1 MFMSRAAVLEAPRRF
16 ALEERPTPSPGGG
29 EAVVRTA
36 ATAVCHTDLAI
47 FTGQHPGVRYPVVV
61 GHESTGIV
69 QAVGAGTSRVRVGQ
83 RVIID
88 PIITCGAC
96 DSCERG
102 RPNLCRRAGL
112 FGREVE
118 GSLAEHVVLPER
130 YLHPLPEGLSLEAA
144 TLIETLATVRHSQE
158 RVGISP
164 ADAVVVLGQGASGLL
179 HTQLARLSGA
189 SPLVAVSRSQWKL
202 DLARRGGATHVVQGA
217 GQDVVDEVLGLTRGA
232 GADVVIESTGVAS
245 LLRPAIDMLRPGG
258 KLLVYGIG
266 HDPVEGLTTF
276 PFYYKELTLY
286 GSRGLMAADFEP
298 AIRLVASGAIDLD
311 GFVTARYPLPRVASA
326 FEEYERDPDRIL
338 RIVIVPDA

>member
-1 MFMSRAAVLEAPRRF
+1 M
-16 ALEERPTPSPGGG
+16 PTAGSGQ
-29 EAVVRTA
+29 AVVRTA

-61 GHESTGIV
+61 GHESTGV
-69 QAVGAGTSRVRVGQ
+69 VTSVGPGTSRVTVGQ

-88 PIITCGAC
+88 PIVTCGAC

-118 GSLAEHVVLPER
+118 GSLADHVVVAER
-130 YLHPLPEGLSLEAA
+130 YLHVLPEELSLEVA
-144 TLIETLATVRHSQE
+144 TLIETLATVRHGQE
-158 RVGISP
+158 RVGVSP
-164 ADAVVVLGQGASGLL
+164 GDAVVVLGQGATGLL

-189 SPLVAVSRSQWKL
+189 SPLIAVSRSAWKL
-202 DLARRGGATHVVQGA
+202 EMARRWGASHVVRAA
-217 GQDVVDEVLGLTRGA
+217 GQEAVAEVMEITRGA
-232 GADVVIESTGVAS
+232 GADVVIESTGVAA
-245 LLRPAIDMLRPGG
+245 LIAPAIEMLRPGG

-266 HDPVEGLTTF
+266 HDTVPDLTTF
-276 PFYYKELTLY
+276 PFYFKELTLY
-286 GSRGLMAADFEP
+286 GSRGLTAADFAP
-298 AIRLVASGAIDLD
+298 SIRLVATGAVDLE

>member
-1 MFMSRAAVLEAPRRF
+1 MSRAAVLTAPRRF
-16 ALEERPTPSPGGG
+16 TLQERPVPTPGHG
-29 EAVVRTA
+29 EAMVRTA

-61 GHESTGIV
+61 GHESTGV
-69 QAVGAGTSRVRVGQ
+69 VDSLGPGTSRVTVGQ

-88 PIITCGAC
+88 PIITCGTC

-130 YLHPLPEGLSLEAA
+130 YLHPLPDGLSLEAA
-144 TLIETLATVRHSQE
+144 TLIETLATVRHAQE

-164 ADAVVVLGQGASGLL
+164 GDAVVVLGQGATGLL

-189 SPLVAVSRSQWKL
+189 DPLLAISRSPWKL
-202 DLARRGGATHVVQGA
+202 DLARRWGATHVVRGS
-217 GQDVVDEVLGLTRGA
+217 GQDVVDEVLSITRGA

-245 LLRPAIDMLRPGG
+245 VIGPAIAMLRPGG

-276 PFYYKELTLY
+276 PFYYKELTVY
-286 GSRGLMAADFEP
+286 GSRGLTAADFEP
-298 AIRLVASGAIDLD
+298 CIRLVASGAVDLD
-311 GFVTARYPLPRVASA
+311 GFVTARYPLPRVGSA
-326 FEEYERDPDRIL
+326 FEEYERDPDRVL
-338 RIVIVPDA
+338 RIVITPDA

>member
-1 MFMSRAAVLEAPRRF
+1 MTRAAILTSPRRF
-16 ALEERPTPSPGGG
+16 TFEERPTPIPGGG
-29 EAVVRTA
+29 EAVVRTV

-47 FTGQHPGVRYPVVV
+47 YTGQHPGVRYPVVV

-69 QAVGAGTSRVRVGQ
+69 ESVGPGTSRVAVGQ

-88 PIITCGAC
+88 PIITCGTC

-118 GSLAEHVVLPER
+118 GSLAEHVVLAER
-130 YLHPLPEGLSLEAA
+130 YLHVLPDALSLEVA
-144 TLIETLATVRHSQE
+144 TLIETLATVRHGQE

-164 ADAVVVLGQGASGLL
+164 GDAVVVLGQGATGLL

-189 SPLVAVSRSQWKL
+189 SPLVAVSRSPWKL
-202 DLARRGGATHVVQGA
+202 DLARRWGATHVVRGS
-217 GQDVVDEVLGLTRGA
+217 GQDVIDEVLGITQGA
-232 GADVVIESTGVAS
+232 GADVVIESTGIAS
-245 LLRPAIDMLRPGG
+245 LVRPAIDMLRPGG

-276 PFYYKELTLY
+276 PFYYKELTIY
-286 GSRGLMAADFEP
+286 GSRGLTAADFAP
-298 AIRLVASGAIDLD
+298 SIRLVASGAIDLD

-326 FEEYERDPDRIL
+326 FEEYERDPARML